1 MKLKHLNNRVAI
13 VTGAGKGIGA
23 AVAKRLSEEGAK
35 IAVIDLKEDLGANT
49 VDYIQ
54 SNGGEAIAVG
64 CDVSKADQI
73 QNAVK
78 KVHQHFGRI
87 DVLVNVA
94 GVTRDK
100 LIFKMEEEDW
110 DVVLDTHLKGSFL
123 MIKAVQQYMVEGNYG
138 KIVNTSSLG
147 AVGKRGQANYSSA
160 KAGLVALTRTAA
172 IELGRYGIN
181 VNCVAPGFIE
191 TDMTRATVERMG
203 KDFEEVKRGASKM
216 IPLGRVGQPE
226 DVANA
231 VAFLVSDQA
240 NYISGEVINI
250 SGGSLT

>member
-1 MKLKHLNNRVAI
+1 MKSLEGKVAV

-23 AVAKRLSEEGAK
+23 AVAKRLAEEGAK
-35 IAVIDLKEDLGANT
+35 ISVIDLKEEYGANT

-54 SNGGEAIAVG
+54 SRGGEALAVA
-64 CDVSKADQI
+64 CDVSKASQI
-73 QNAVK
+73 EEAINK
-78 KVHQHFGRI
+78 INQHYGKI
-87 DVLVNVA
+87 DILINVA

-100 LIFKMEEEDW
+100 LIFQMEEEDW
-110 DVVLDTHLKGSFL
+110 DLVLDTHLKGSFL
-123 MIKAVQQYMVEGNYG
+123 MIKAVQKFMVEQGYG

-160 KAGLVALTRTAA
+160 KAALIALTRTAA

-191 TDMTRATVERMG
+191 TDMTRATIERMG
-203 KDFEEVKRGASKM
+203 RDFEEVKKGASKM

-226 DVANA
+226 DVANV
-231 VAFLVSDQA
+231 VAFLVSEQA